1 MKITRKIKRLFN
13 QYYGEPAY
21 TSKLYHN
28 LSLLD
33 AKFPIFPDGASG
45 NSGLLYTLLKFLWV
59 AKPKNVLELGTG
71 QSSSIMSLYCQRN
84 LKSFCLSVENNE
96 DWFNLLSP
104 QLQSLNHNFK
114 KVSLIEHPTTYNSK
128 HRISNFYN
136 LSSIKRKYNLILLD
150 GPFGGLNRYG
160 FIKYIDA
167 IIDLDNFILIIDDT
181 NRKEES
187 EMADIIEDI
196 LITDFKINIYT
207 YSIYASKYQRI
218 ILSPKNHYLKTI

>member
-1 MKITRKIKRLFN
+1 
-13 QYYGEPAY
+13 
-21 TSKLYHN
+21 
-28 LSLLD
+28 
-33 AKFPIFPDGASG
+33 
-45 NSGLLYTLLKFLWV
+45 
-59 AKPKNVLELGTG
+59 
-71 QSSSIMSLYCQRN
+71 MSLYCQRN
-84 LKSFCLSVENNE
+84 LKSFCSSVENNE
-96 DWFNLLSP
+96 DWFNLLSTK
-104 QLQSLNHNFK
+104 LQSLNHNFK

-128 HRISNFYN
+128 NRISNFYN

-150 GPFGGLNRYG
+150 SPFGGVNRYG

-218 ILSPKNHYLKTI
+218 ILTLKNHYLKTI